1 MKGVFRMI
9 DEERLQNAI
18 REIIIA
24 LGDDP
29 ERDGLKDT
37 PRRAAEM
44 YIEQFEGMN
53 YTNDELVELFDKT
66 FERDYVT
73 DSKNMVIV
81 KDIDIFSHCEHHL
94 ALMYD
99 MTVDIVYVPNGRV
112 IGLSK
117 IARIADMVAK
127 RLQLQEK
134 IGNDILYIMQKI
146 TKSDAICVRIEGCHS
161 CVTARGI
168 KKKSKTTTVSKIGD
182 IDVEVFR

>member
-53 YTNDELVELFDKT
+53 YTNDELVK
-66 FERDYVT
+66 
-73 DSKNMVIV
+73 
-81 KDIDIFSHCEHHL
+81 
-94 ALMYD
+94 ALKLLRN
-99 MTVDIVYVPNGRV
+99 I
-112 IGLSK
+112 
-117 IARIADMVAK
+117 
-127 RLQLQEK
+127 EK
-134 IGNDILYIMQKI
+134 
-146 TKSDAICVRIEGCHS
+146 
-161 CVTARGI
+161 GI
-168 KKKSKTTTVSKIGD
+168 KTGSIPDDLSIEYFLVQVI
-182 IDVEVFR
+182 